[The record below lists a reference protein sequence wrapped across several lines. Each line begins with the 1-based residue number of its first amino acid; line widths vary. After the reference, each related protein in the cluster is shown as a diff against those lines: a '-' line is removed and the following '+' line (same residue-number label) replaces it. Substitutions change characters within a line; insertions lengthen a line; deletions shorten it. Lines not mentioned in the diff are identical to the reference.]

1 MKLNASEMLDLAY
14 RPVGVWFQ
22 DEKPEGA
29 FEPDPAKRSCVV
41 SLLLAAA
48 KGREV
53 AVCDETCSCPGG
65 AVGLGFGNAF
75 ARRKAPTHFM
85 LANGVDEPDFPENGK
100 LPPHMAHGERFFDCA
115 QTSLRWMDDLQLEDA
130 DYRYVV
136 FRPLDTWEGE
146 DPQLVWMLA
155 NPDQMSALV
164 TMCSYRNGRAVNV
177 VAPFGAGCHSL
188 VMAKRQLTE
197 DDPLAVMGMFDVSQ
211 RHRLPKDLLSL
222 TFPFA
227 MFKRLDDDMP
237 YGCLTTHA
245 WEQIAQR

>member
-1 MKLNASEMLDLAY
+1 MTAVLLSILW
-14 RPVGVWFQ
+14 VGC
-22 DEKPEGA
+22 K
-29 FEPDPAKRSCVV
+29 
-41 SLLLAAA
+41 
-48 KGREV
+48 
-53 AVCDETCSCPGG
+53 
-65 AVGLGFGNAF
+65 
-75 ARRKAPTHFM
+75 
-85 LANGVDEPDFPENGK
+85 
-100 LPPHMAHGERFFDCA
+100 A
-115 QTSLRWMDDLQLEDA
+115 QTYSLEQVNDSLSFLTLTTDGHTDRYRLPWPTLRWCTGDVDGDGVEDAMVMVVKRTRFDKRVLPRLFTFTQKNGRVRPLWLGSQLGGILEDFRFVDGQVITLQRTT

-245 WEQIAQR
+245 WEQIAQW